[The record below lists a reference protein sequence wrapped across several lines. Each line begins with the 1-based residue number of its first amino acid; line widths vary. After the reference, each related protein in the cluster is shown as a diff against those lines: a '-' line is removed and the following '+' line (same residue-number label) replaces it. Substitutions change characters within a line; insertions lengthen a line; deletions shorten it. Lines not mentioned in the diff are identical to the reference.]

1 MNDRP
6 PHLAHLAQPAWSAVL
21 RPLAAA
27 LSAPVLRTPLLT
39 ARPAPVNPAFNPDPA
54 QLTDLA
60 RRFHAEPRPLKH
72 PLIVLGGWRS
82 PPSVADSVAARLI
95 ALTSHNHRD
104 ALPISY
110 TFRGDIPS
118 IARLA
123 GARIRRALGDASAK
137 PVQPLRPIDVV
148 AISMGGLVART
159 IEAGLAGEHPPIAR
173 LFTIGTP
180 HRGARLASR
189 IAPDRASSQMR
200 ADSAFLRNLEERES
214 HDAMELHCYTNLN
227 DRMVG
232 ATNTAPHGR
241 NPMWIPG
248 TRLLSHFAATQD
260 RRILLDIA
268 SRLRGEPPIAAPG
281 EPPPTD

>member
-1 MNDRP
+1 MTDAP
-6 PHLAHLAQPAWSAVL
+6 PHPARLAQPAWNAAL

-27 LSAPVLRTPLLT
+27 VSAPALRSPLLT
-39 ARPAPVNPAFNPDPA
+39 VRPAPVNPAFNPDPA
-54 QLTDLA
+54 RLADLA
-60 RRFHAEPRPLKH
+60 RRFHAEPRPLDR
-72 PLIVLGGWRS
+72 PLIILAGWRS
-82 PPSVADSVAARLI
+82 PPSVANAVAARLI
-95 ALTSHNHRD
+95 ALTSHDHLD

-123 GARIRRALGDASAK
+123 CARIRRALGVASGEPA
-137 PVQPLRPIDVV
+137 QSLRPIDVV
-148 AISMGGLVART
+148 GISMGGLVART
-159 IEAGLAGEHPPIAR
+159 IEAGLAGEHPRIAR

-200 ADSAFLRNLEERES
+200 ADSEFLRNLEERES
-214 HDAMELHCYTNLN
+214 HDAMELHCYANLN

-268 SRLRGEPPIAAPG
+268 SRLRGEQPIAAPD